1 MSMTTKLHVEIEDRL
16 DDISKLDSTTK
27 EYAMAVDSTT
37 KLIDRAIEIEKL
49 ETSET
54 QSEKQMKEERK
65 ARLIKNL
72 IDIGA
77 IVLPLG
83 VTLWGVKASLY
94 FEDENTVTTTVGRK
108 FMDKLF
114 NFKR

>member
-1 MSMTTKLHVEIEDRL
+1 MSMTTKLQMEIDERL
-16 DDISKLDSTTK
+16 DAANES
-27 EYAMAVDSTT
+27 
-37 KLIDRAIEIEKL
+37 
-49 ETSET
+49 
-54 QSEKQMKEERK
+54 QNEKQMKEEHK

-94 FEDENTVTTTVGRK
+94 FEDENTITTTVGRK

-114 NFKR
+114 NFRSRN